1 MDTKTL
7 NRIMHIVLILLQAI
21 RFTTWTLE
29 LAIVI
34 TAWLCV
40 DISQDLQLIN
50 KGLQCSVLLTPSVDM
65 WSCKSSREN
74 QIIWVLQ
81 RSLFGV
87 LLLFGVFL
95 TTENR
100 RTIEGQLV
108 LWIKNKIQIKAYN
121 YNTQINVV
129 FVVVECLTVR
139 G

>member
-7 NRIMHIVLILLQAI
+7 NRIMHIVLISLQAI

-40 DISQDLQLIN
+40 DISQDLQLLN
-50 KGLQCSVLLTPSVDM
+50 KGFVLLTPSVDM
-65 WSCKSSREN
+65 WSCKSSREI

-87 LLLFGVFL
+87 FL

-100 RTIEGQLV
+100 RIIEGQMV

-121 YNTQINVV
+121 YNTQIKVV

>member
-7 NRIMHIVLILLQAI
+7 NRIMHIVLISLQAI

-40 DISQDLQLIN
+40 DISQDLQLLN
-50 KGLQCSVLLTPSVDM
+50 KGFVLLTPSVDM
-65 WSCKSSREN
+65 WSCKSSREI

-87 LLLFGVFL
+87 FL
-95 TTENR
+95 TTENTR
-100 RTIEGQLV
+100 IIEGQMV
-108 LWIKNKIQIKAYN
+108 LLIKNKIQIKAYN
-121 YNTQINVV
+121 YNTQIKVV

>member
-7 NRIMHIVLILLQAI
+7 NRIMHIVLISLQAI

-40 DISQDLQLIN
+40 DISQDLQLLN
-50 KGLQCSVLLTPSVDM
+50 KGSVLLTPSVDM
-65 WSCKSSREN
+65 WSCKSSREI

-87 LLLFGVFL
+87 FL

-100 RTIEGQLV
+100 RIIEGQMV
-108 LWIKNKIQIKAYN
+108 LWIKNKIQIKAHN
-121 YNTQINVV
+121 YNTQIKVV

>member
-7 NRIMHIVLILLQAI
+7 NRIMHIVLISLQAI

-40 DISQDLQLIN
+40 DISQDLQLLN
-50 KGLQCSVLLTPSVDM
+50 KGFVLLTPSVDM
-65 WSCKSSREN
+65 WSCKSSREI
-74 QIIWVLQ
+74 QIMWVLQ
-81 RSLFGV
+81 RS
-87 LLLFGVFL
+87 LFGVFL

-100 RTIEGQLV
+100 RIIEGQMV

-121 YNTQINVV
+121 YNTQIKVV

>member
-65 WSCKSSREN
+65 WSCKSSREI

>member
-7 NRIMHIVLILLQAI
+7 NRIMHIVLISLQAI

-40 DISQDLQLIN
+40 DISQDLQLLN
-50 KGLQCSVLLTPSVDM
+50 KDSVLLTPSVDM
-65 WSCKSSREN
+65 WSCKSSREI

-81 RSLFGV
+81 RS
-87 LLLFGVFL
+87 LFGVFL

-100 RTIEGQLV
+100 RTIEGQMV
-108 LWIKNKIQIKAYN
+108 LWIKNKIQIKTYN
-121 YNTQINVV
+121 YNTQIKVV

>member
-65 WSCKSSREN
+65 WSCKSSREI

-100 RTIEGQLV
+100 RIIEGQMV

>member
-7 NRIMHIVLILLQAI
+7 NRIMHIVLI

-65 WSCKSSREN
+65 WSCKSSREI

-87 LLLFGVFL
+87 FL

-100 RTIEGQLV
+100 RIIEGQMV

>member
-65 WSCKSSREN
+65 WSCKSSREI

-81 RSLFGV
+81 RS
-87 LLLFGVFL
+87 LFGVFL

>member
-7 NRIMHIVLILLQAI
+7 NRIMHIVLISLQAI

-40 DISQDLQLIN
+40 DISQDLQLLN
-50 KGLQCSVLLTPSVDM
+50 KGFVLLTPSVDM
-65 WSCKSSREN
+65 WSCKSSREI

-81 RSLFGV
+81 RSLFR
-87 LLLFGVFL
+87 VFL

-100 RTIEGQLV
+100 RIIEGQMV

-121 YNTQINVV
+121 YNTQIKVV

>member
-7 NRIMHIVLILLQAI
+7 NRIMHIVLISLQAI

-40 DISQDLQLIN
+40 DISQDLQLLN
-50 KGLQCSVLLTPSVDM
+50 KGFVLLTPSVDM
-65 WSCKSSREN
+65 WSCKSSREI

-87 LLLFGVFL
+87 FL

-100 RTIEGQLV
+100 RIIEGQMV
-108 LWIKNKIQIKAYN
+108 LWIKNKIQIKAHN
-121 YNTQINVV
+121 YNTQIKVV

>member
-7 NRIMHIVLILLQAI
+7 NRIMHIVLISLQAI

-40 DISQDLQLIN
+40 DISQDLQLLN
-50 KGLQCSVLLTPSVDM
+50 KGSVLLTPSVDM
-65 WSCKSSREN
+65 WSCKSSREI
-74 QIIWVLQ
+74 QIIRVLQ
-81 RSLFGV
+81 RS
-87 LLLFGVFL
+87 LFGVFL

-100 RTIEGQLV
+100 RTIEGQMV
-108 LWIKNKIQIKAYN
+108 LWIKNKIQIKTYN
-121 YNTQINVV
+121 YNTQIKVV

>member
-7 NRIMHIVLILLQAI
+7 NRIMHIVLISLQAI

-40 DISQDLQLIN
+40 DISQDLQLLN
-50 KGLQCSVLLTPSVDM
+50 KGSVLLTPSVDM
-65 WSCKSSREN
+65 WSCKSSREI

-87 LLLFGVFL
+87 FL

-100 RTIEGQLV
+100 RIIEGQMV

-121 YNTQINVV
+121 YNTQIKVV

>member
-7 NRIMHIVLILLQAI
+7 NRIMHIVLISLQAI

-40 DISQDLQLIN
+40 DISQDLQLLN
-50 KGLQCSVLLTPSVDM
+50 KGSVLLTLSVDM
-65 WSCKSSREN
+65 WSCKSSREI
-74 QIIWVLQ
+74 QIIWVLL
-81 RSLFGV
+81 RS
-87 LLLFGVFL
+87 LFGVFL

-100 RTIEGQLV
+100 RIIEGQMV

-121 YNTQINVV
+121 YNTQIKVV

>member
-7 NRIMHIVLILLQAI
+7 NRIMHIVLISLQAI

-40 DISQDLQLIN
+40 DISQDLQLLN
-50 KGLQCSVLLTPSVDM
+50 KGSVLLTPSVDM
-65 WSCKSSREN
+65 WSCKSSREI

-81 RSLFGV
+81 RS
-87 LLLFGVFL
+87 LFGVFL

-100 RTIEGQLV
+100 RTIEGQMV
-108 LWIKNKIQIKAYN
+108 LWIKNKIQIKTYN
-121 YNTQINVV
+121 YNTQIKVV

>member
-7 NRIMHIVLILLQAI
+7 NRIMHIVLISLQAI

-65 WSCKSSREN
+65 WSCKSSREI